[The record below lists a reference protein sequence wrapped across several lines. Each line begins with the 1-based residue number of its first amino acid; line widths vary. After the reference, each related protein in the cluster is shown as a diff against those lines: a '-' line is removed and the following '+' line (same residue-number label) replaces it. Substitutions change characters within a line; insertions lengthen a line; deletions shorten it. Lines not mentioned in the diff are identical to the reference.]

1 MAAFAVF
8 RLPEVFNQ
16 AIAVHHRSRLDH
28 PKQPLS
34 RYRSKSTTARC
45 CMQNPAQKQRMGQNH
60 YELLGI
66 SVDSNPR
73 EIKESYR
80 KLQKKYHPDIAGQQ
94 GHEHTLLLNKAYN
107 VLMKDDLRKD
117 YDASIGHVRVRFGE
131 DALSM
136 GYSSWNGPFRP
147 QALFVDEKAC
157 IGCRECV
164 HNARNT
170 FVMDETIGCARVNVQ
185 FGDDDTNIAVAVESC
200 PMDCIHWVEREDLA
214 VLEYLNMPRAKQGY
228 GVFEQGWE
236 KPANVFMAAKT
247 FQKQLKQQQAESQQR
262 NVRRDVEKETPAQ
275 AQARESASL
284 KLKMEKF
291 SGLWEWMKKITPQ

>member
-1 MAAFAVF
+1 MAAFTIF
-8 RLPEVFNQ
+8 RLPEVFNP
-16 AIAVHHRSRLDH
+16 AITIHHHRGFGHTKLPVS
-28 PKQPLS
+28 
-34 RYRSKSTTARC
+34 RC
-45 CMQNPAQKQRMGQNH
+45 CMRNPAEKQRTGKKNY

-66 SVDSNPR
+66 SVDSSFK

-94 GHEHTLLLNKAYN
+94 GHEHTLLLNEAYN

-117 YDASIGHVRVRFGE
+117 YDASIGHVRVGFVG
-131 DALSM
+131 DTLDM

-147 QALFVDEKAC
+147 HALFVDEKAC

-170 FVMDETIGCARVNVQ
+170 FIMDETIGCARVNVQ
-185 FGDDDTNIAVAVESC
+185 FGDDDTSIEVAVESC
-200 PMDCIHWVEREDLA
+200 PMNCIHWVEREELA
-214 VLEYLNMPRAKQGY
+214 VLEYFNIPRPKQGF

-236 KPANVFMAAKT
+236 KPSNVFMAAKT
-247 FQKQLKQQQAESQQR
+247 FKKQQQAKTQQK
-262 NVRRDVEKETPAQ
+262 NVRCDVEQETEAQ

-291 SGLWEWMKKITPQ
+291 SGFWEWVKKISVQ

>member
-1 MAAFAVF
+1 MF
-8 RLPEVFNQ
+8 
-16 AIAVHHRSRLDH
+16 
-28 PKQPLS
+28 
-34 RYRSKSTTARC
+34 
-45 CMQNPAQKQRMGQNH
+45 
-60 YELLGI
+60 
-66 SVDSNPR
+66 
-73 EIKESYR
+73 
-80 KLQKKYHPDIAGQQ
+80 Q
-94 GHEHTLLLNKAYN
+94 GHEHTLLLNEAYN

-117 YDASIGHVRVRFGE
+117 YDASIGHVRVQFGE

-170 FVMDETIGCARVNVQ
+170 FVMDETIGCARVSVQ

-214 VLEYLNMPRAKQGY
+214 VLEYLNMPRPKQGY

-236 KPANVFMAAKT
+236 KPANVFMAAET
-247 FQKQLKQQQAESQQR
+247 FQKQLKQQQAVSQRR
-262 NVRRDVEKETPAQ
+262 NVRSDVEQETAAQ

-284 KLKMEKF
+284 KLKMEQF
-291 SGLWEWMKKITPQ
+291 TGLWEWMKKITPQ